1 MALCSNQGLDI
12 NLDYSDKEQLVP
24 KLFSEEIGLVIEV
37 KNEKLESVRNYLN
50 EKELFFENIAKKND
64 KKKININCFKEEVFS
79 EDLITLFNQWSKV
92 SHEIQKIR
100 DSEDAALS
108 EKEAYENFD
117 KFLTPEINFVV
128 PKPDKNLFSCL
139 LYTSDAADED

>member
-64 KKKININCFKEEVFS
+64 KKKININ
-79 EDLITLFNQWSKV
+79 
-92 SHEIQKIR
+92 
-100 DSEDAALS
+100 
-108 EKEAYENFD
+108 
-117 KFLTPEINFVV
+117 
-128 PKPDKNLFSCL
+128 
-139 LYTSDAADED
+139 